1 MRYAPKK
8 ARAGCR
14 EGRETQDIDF
24 FSETAFP
31 PLETS
36 CKKELSVSP
45 LRLTAGGRARERTI
59 KTAIWGKSRC
69 YCSTLI
75 RGKEEGTEKGRRG
88 IKELKESEKARR
100 DKERYFNNVRD
111 L

>member
-1 MRYAPKK
+1 MPLKRRE
-8 ARAGCR
+8 RAV
-14 EGRETQDIDF
+14 EKERETQDIDF

-75 RGKEEGTEKGRRG
+75 RGKEEATEKGRRG
-88 IKELKESEKARR
+88 IKELKESEKAMG
-100 DKERYFNNVRD
+100 EHYFNNVRD

>member
-1 MRYAPKK
+1 MPLKRRE
-8 ARAGCR
+8 RAV
-14 EGRETQDIDF
+14 EKERETQDIDF